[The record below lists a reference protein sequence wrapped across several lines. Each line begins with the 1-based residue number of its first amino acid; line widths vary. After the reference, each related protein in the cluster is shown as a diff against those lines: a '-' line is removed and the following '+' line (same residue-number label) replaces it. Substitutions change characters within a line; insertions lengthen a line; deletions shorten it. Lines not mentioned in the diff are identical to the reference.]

1 MSDSIV
7 KQITAVEEALY
18 QTKSKSGQDVLNFP
32 IRLNDKI
39 AGLWGVAASGQ
50 NAPTKQAIEAFA
62 DLAGQADI
70 QLNKLQSVMG

>member
-1 MSDSIV
+1 
-7 KQITAVEEALY
+7 
-18 QTKSKSGQDVLNFP
+18 
-32 IRLNDKI
+32 LNDKI

-70 QLNKLQSVMG
+70 QLNKLQSVMGNELKQLNKLINDKQIPVIGIKPSL